1 MVACGSQARQG
12 KASLNRTA
20 RIRGSFP
27 ARVRKA
33 DRETSFETA
42 GGIIMQREATGPAH
56 SGEHGMVR
64 IVVAIDFSQPSMRA
78 LDWAEALAEGRP
90 SSIVAVH
97 AIEPTPLAHMAE
109 AADALIVRA
118 EERVSRV
125 CVSIARKGIPIEPYC
140 AVGRPW
146 SVVNDAVRQ
155 RGADLVIL
163 GNRGLSP
170 IKRTLLGSN
179 ADRIL
184 RAVSAPALVVH
195 ASDAPRG
202 HIRVLV
208 ATDFSQDSEDTIAAF
223 RRIFVRSSVRLDV
236 RVLHATVPP
245 EVIESVDVPLVER
258 FDWESL
264 EVQAQQMVHGTAA
277 VFRADGIDT
286 TEHVVRG
293 GASRAILAEGRGW
306 RADLLVLG
314 RRGSSGFERFILGS
328 TAERVMHSAPCA
340 VFTAQRARVP
350 AARATPVYI
359 S

>member
-1 MVACGSQARQG
+1 MLAGGNDARQG
-12 KASLNRTA
+12 KASPNRTVPIHGTFPLRA
-20 RIRGSFP
+20 RS
-27 ARVRKA
+27 AE
-33 DRETSFETA
+33 RETSTEPA
-42 GGIIMQREATGPAH
+42 GGIMQREATEPAH
-56 SGEHGMVR
+56 TGENGLVR

-90 SSIVAVH
+90 SSVLAVH

-109 AADALIVRA
+109 AAEALVVRA

-146 SVVNDAVRQ
+146 SVVGDAVRQ

-179 ADRIL
+179 ADRIV
-184 RAVSAPALVVH
+184 RTIPAPALVVH

-202 HIRVLV
+202 HLRVLV
-208 ATDFSQDSEDTIAAF
+208 ATDFSQDSEETINAF
-223 RRIFVRSSVRLDV
+223 RRIFVRSAVRLDV

-245 EVIESVDVPLVER
+245 EVIESVDVPLIER

-264 EVQAQQMVHGTAA
+264 EVQAQQMLHGAAA

-293 GASRAILAEGRGW
+293 GAARAILAESRAW

-314 RRGSSGFERFILGS
+314 RRGSSGLERLILGS
-328 TAERVMHSAPCA
+328 TAERVMHSAGCA
-340 VFTAQRARVP
+340 VFTAQHARMP
-350 AARATPVYI
+350 AARSTPAYI